1 LGQLAPY
8 CGTGHKTTFGL
19 GQTKLGWDLQPSAIA
34 TMATETLLAQRI
46 EEIFELLMQKQKRIG
61 GERATQVCKTRATI
75 LAKRE
80 LGESLIDI
88 ARDLE
93 MPYETV
99 KTYVKLA
106 RRVLNS

>member
-1 LGQLAPY
+1 MKREFKTYNALILIIILVSFFLSCQQQAPAE
-8 CGTGHKTTFGL
+8 TGKILVFVSIL
-19 GQTKLGWDLQPSAIA
+19 PQAYF
-34 TMATETLLAQRI
+34 ME
-46 EEIFELLMQKQKRIG
+46 RIG

-75 LAKRE
+75 LARRE